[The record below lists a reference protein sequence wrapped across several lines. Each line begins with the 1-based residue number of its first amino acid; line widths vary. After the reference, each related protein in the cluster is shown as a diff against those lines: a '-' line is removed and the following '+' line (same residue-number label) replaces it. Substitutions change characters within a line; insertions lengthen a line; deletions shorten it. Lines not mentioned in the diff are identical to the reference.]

1 MHAGELRQYLGSL
14 QQQINGLAGQLQQA
28 QGGLG
33 GLGALKADVDKVIS
47 EQEKAKALLQTPR
60 FIEDIPGPRMPYSYV
75 VNVPF
80 TAADTASQTDSVT
93 IAADGPF
100 VVTSI
105 TALWRPT
112 GASSAFVN
120 QWLPVT
126 RLPFRVSGVLPA
138 TLEADANFLQLPEF
152 SFKLTTGGSGR
163 FWQSDWIG
171 GPLFDQTRSS
181 RPNYTG
187 IAGWIERTNTL
198 SVEVRPEI
206 AIPANNTG
214 EVWVYF
220 QGYQILI
227 PINMAEQFGWS
238 I

>member
-1 MHAGELRQYLGSL
+1 MHAGELRQHLGSL
-14 QQQINGLAGQLQQA
+14 QQQINGLNGVIQGL
-28 QGGLG
+28 QGGAAG
-33 GLGALKADVDKVIS
+33 FGALKADVDKVIS
-47 EQEKAKALLQTPR
+47 EQEKAKALLQQPR
-60 FIEDIPGPRMPYSYV
+60 YIEDIPGPRMPYTYV

-100 VVTSI
+100 VVTSM
-105 TALWRPT
+105 TAFWRPT
-112 GASSAFVN
+112 DSASAFVN
-120 QWLPVT
+120 QWLPIT
-126 RLPFRVSGVLPA
+126 RLPFRVGGVVPA
-138 TLEADANFLQLPEF
+138 TLEADVAFLQLPEF
-152 SFKLTTGGSGR
+152 SLKLTTGGSGR
-163 FWQSDWIG
+163 FWQSDWLG
-171 GPLFDQTRSS
+171 GPLFDQTRGD
-181 RPNYTG
+181 RPWYTG

-220 QGYQILI
+220 HGYQILI
-227 PINMAEQFGWS
+227 PINLAEQFGWS